1 MKVRYP
7 AQYYPQA
14 RVRCRTV
21 GTNVRSLPSAG
32 HYKVISEPVAEGW
45 TPTST
50 YEKGAV
56 EQQLEHLLASPLFNS
71 SKRYGQFLRY
81 VVARVLEGQGSQL
94 KERVLGVEIF
104 ERPADYDTNT
114 DPIVRVTAAEIRKR
128 IDQYYQDPKHS
139 QEIRLFLP
147 SGSYVPQFSWPGHPN
162 GFPEKATGPTGLAVL
177 QAKPVTA
184 SADSS
189 ALVSR
194 RLSARAKTLV
204 IAPALLVV
212 LLSAWAALRERR
224 PTLVQQFWQP
234 FVNSPE
240 PTLFCMA
247 DQPQY
252 ASIRLRDAADPQ
264 HVTTLPD
271 SMVTVIIDD
280 VDPLVNIVG
289 TLRTY
294 GKNYRVLGESTTTLT
309 DLRRSPSVFIG
320 AFDNGWTL
328 RLTAP
333 LRFHFGNDPLMTKL
347 WIADRNNPEHREWLL
362 DRLQQQTE
370 DYKDYAIVARFIPP
384 DTDQVSVVAAG
395 IGRGGTIAA
404 GEFLVNEN
412 RMDEILK
419 QLPVDWQ
426 KKNIEVVLETQLIQG
441 RSGPPRVKAV
451 HVW

>member
-1 MKVRYP
+1 
-7 AQYYPQA
+7 
-14 RVRCRTV
+14 
-21 GTNVRSLPSAG
+21 
-32 HYKVISEPVAEGW
+32 VISEPLTESW
-45 TPTST
+45 TPTSD

-56 EQQLEHLLASPLFNS
+56 EQQLEHLLASPLFSS
-71 SKRYGQFLRY
+71 SKRYSQFLRF
-81 VVARVLEGQGSQL
+81 VVARALDGQGSQL

-104 ERPADYDTNT
+104 ERPGDYDTNT
-114 DPIVRVTAAEIRKR
+114 DPIVRVTAGEIRKR

-139 QEIRLFLP
+139 QEIRLFLS
-147 SGSYVPQFSWPGHPN
+147 SGSYVPHFSWPGHPN
-162 GFPEKATGPTGLAVL
+162 GFPDAATAPSADALAVL
-177 QAKPVTA
+177 KAESVTLP
-184 SADSS
+184 ADQSVLS
-189 ALVSR
+189 SR
-194 RLSARAKTLV
+194 RFSVRAKTL
-204 IAPALLVV
+204 LVV
-212 LLSAWAALRERR
+212 AAVLLALIGAWATLREPRG
-224 PTLVQQFWQP
+224 TLVRQFWQP
-234 FVNSPE
+234 FVNSSE
-240 PTLFCMA
+240 PTLFCLA

-264 HVTTLPD
+264 RETTLAD

-280 VDPLVNIVG
+280 VDPLVNIAG

-294 GKNYRVLGESTTTLT
+294 DKNYRVLGESTTTLT

-333 LRFHFGNDPLMTKL
+333 LRFHFGNDASMTKF
-347 WIADRNNPEHREWLL
+347 WIEDRNNPEQREWLL
-362 DRLQQQTE
+362 DRLQQKTE

-395 IGRGGTIAA
+395 IGRGGTVAA

-412 RMDEILK
+412 RMGEILK

-426 KKNIEVVLETQLIQG
+426 KKNIEVVLETQVIQG

>member
-1 MKVRYP
+1 MIRHSTIRKPEFV
-7 AQYYPQA
+7 AES
-14 RVRCRTV
+14 CRHHAV
-21 GTNVRSLPSAG
+21 ILPHVG
-32 HYKVISEPVAEGW
+32 HYKVISEPLTDGW
-45 TPTST
+45 TPTSE
-50 YEKGAV
+50 YDKGAV
-56 EQQLEHLLASPLFNS
+56 EQQLEHVLASPLFNS
-71 SKRYGQFLRY
+71 SKRYGQFLRF
-81 VVARVLEGQGSQL
+81 VIARALDGQGSQL

-128 IDQYYQDPKHS
+128 IDQYYQDPKHG

-147 SGSYVPQFSWPGHPN
+147 SGSYVPQFSWPGHPH
-162 GFPEKATGPTGLAVL
+162 GFPDAATAP
-177 QAKPVTA
+177 
-184 SADSS
+184 SADGLGVLKAESVAAAADPS
-189 ALVSR
+189 VLGAR
-194 RLSARAKTLV
+194 RFSARAKTLAIV
-204 IAPALLVV
+204 AALLLVV
-212 LLSAWAALRERR
+212 VSAWAALRGPRA
-224 PTLVQQFWQP
+224 TLVRQFWQP

-240 PTLFCMA
+240 PTLFCLA

-264 HVTTLPD
+264 HETTLPD

-280 VDPLVNIVG
+280 VDPLVNIAG

-294 GKNYRVLGESTTTLT
+294 GKNFRVLGESTTTLT

-333 LRFHFGNDPLMTKL
+333 LRFHFGNDASMTKF
-347 WIADRNNPEHREWLL
+347 WIEDRNNSEQRQWLL
-362 DRLQQQTE
+362 DRLQQKTE

-395 IGRGGTIAA
+395 IGRGGTVAA

-419 QLPVDWQ
+419 QLPLDWQ
-426 KKNIEVVLETQLIQG
+426 KKNIEVVLETQVIQG

-451 HVW
+451 HLW

>member
-1 MKVRYP
+1 
-7 AQYYPQA
+7 
-14 RVRCRTV
+14 
-21 GTNVRSLPSAG
+21 
-32 HYKVISEPVAEGW
+32 VISEPVAESW
-45 TPTST
+45 TPTSD

-56 EQQLEHLLASPLFNS
+56 EQQLEHLLASPLFHS
-71 SKRYGQFLRY
+71 SKRYGQFLRF
-81 VVARVLEGQGSQL
+81 VVARALDGQGSHL

-139 QEIRLFLP
+139 QEIRIFLS
-147 SGSYVPQFSWPGHPN
+147 SGSYVPHFSWPGHPN
-162 GFPEKATGPTGLAVL
+162 GFPDAATAPPASGLTVFNAESVTVPASPPVL
-177 QAKPVTA
+177 R
-184 SADSS
+184 
-189 ALVSR
+189 SR
-194 RLSARAKTLV
+194 RFSVRAKTLLIV
-204 IAPALLVV
+204 TVLLLVLV
-212 LLSAWAALRERR
+212 SIWAAAVLREPR
-224 PTLVQQFWQP
+224 PTVVRQFWQP

-240 PTLFCMA
+240 PMLFCLA

-252 ASIRLRDAADPQ
+252 ASIRLHDAADPQ
-264 HVTTLPD
+264 RETTLPD

-280 VDPLVNIVG
+280 VDPLVNIAG
-289 TLRTY
+289 MLRTY
-294 GKNYRVLGESTTTLT
+294 GKNYRVLGQSTTSLT
-309 DLRRSPSVFIG
+309 DLRRSPAVFIG
-320 AFDNGWTL
+320 AFDNTWTL

-333 LRFHFGNDPLMTKL
+333 LRFHFGNDVSMTKF
-347 WIADRNNPEHREWLL
+347 WIEDRDNPEKREWLL
-362 DRLQQQTE
+362 DRLQQKTE
-370 DYKDYAIVARFIPP
+370 DYKDYAIVVRFVPP

-395 IGRGGTIAA
+395 IGRGGTVAA

-426 KKNIEVVLETQLIQG
+426 KKNIEVVLETQVIQG